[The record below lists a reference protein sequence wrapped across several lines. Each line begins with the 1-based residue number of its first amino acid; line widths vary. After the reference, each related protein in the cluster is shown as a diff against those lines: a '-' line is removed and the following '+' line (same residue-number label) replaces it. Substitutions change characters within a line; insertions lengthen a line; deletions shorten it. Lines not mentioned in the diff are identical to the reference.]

1 MVAGAA
7 SSIRSSVPHHP
18 ARMRRITL
26 PLDVRVAVALH
37 LGGTFMKVFR
47 VILLGII
54 ILGALVIAA
63 GSLGSAP
70 TASSPNNY
78 ESLVTAAM
86 ADYEANAATSEN
98 VYQQQVTA
106 AWAAKDLLMVIGKQN
121 AVVIDQNAM
130 IIDNQDETQNQTRGL
145 IALGALLILSVAVI
159 GMTLLDRKPA
169 APTAPAV
176 QVAPIVPPAPTN
188 PEPQLTT

>member
-1 MVAGAA
+1 
-7 SSIRSSVPHHP
+7 
-18 ARMRRITL
+18 
-26 PLDVRVAVALH
+26 
-37 LGGTFMKVFR
+37 MKVFR

-54 ILGALVIAA
+54 IVGALVIAA
-63 GSLGSAP
+63 GSLGSAQ
-70 TASSPNNY
+70 TASTPNNY

-86 ADYEANAATSEN
+86 ADYEANAETSEN

-130 IIDNQDETQNQTRGL
+130 IIDNQNESQNQTRGL

-169 APTAPAV
+169 APV
-176 QVAPIVPPAPTN
+176 VPPAPTS
-188 PEPQLTT
+188 PEAQLTS

>member
-1 MVAGAA
+1 
-7 SSIRSSVPHHP
+7 
-18 ARMRRITL
+18 
-26 PLDVRVAVALH
+26 
-37 LGGTFMKVFR
+37 MKVFR

-54 ILGALVIAA
+54 ILGALVVTA

-121 AVVIDQNAM
+121 AVVI
-130 IIDNQDETQNQTRGL
+130 
-145 IALGALLILSVAVI
+145 

-169 APTAPAV
+169 EPAAPAV
-176 QVAPIVPPAPTN
+176 QVTPIVPPAPTN
-188 PEPQLTT
+188 PEPQLTS

>member
-1 MVAGAA
+1 
-7 SSIRSSVPHHP
+7 
-18 ARMRRITL
+18 
-26 PLDVRVAVALH
+26 
-37 LGGTFMKVFR
+37 MKVFR

-63 GSLGSAP
+63 GSLEPARR
-70 TASSPNNY
+70 ASSPNNY

-130 IIDNQDETQNQTRGL
+130 IIDNQNETQNQTRGL

-169 APTAPAV
+169 APAAPAA

-188 PEPQLTT
+188 PEPQLTS

>member
-1 MVAGAA
+1 
-7 SSIRSSVPHHP
+7 
-18 ARMRRITL
+18 
-26 PLDVRVAVALH
+26 
-37 LGGTFMKVFR
+37 MKVFR

-159 GMTLLDRKPA
+159 GMTLIDRK
-169 APTAPAV
+169 PTAPAV
-176 QVAPIVPPAPTN
+176 QVAPIVPPAPTSS
-188 PEPQLTT
+188 EPQLTS

>member
-1 MVAGAA
+1 MPRVTLSLAG
-7 SSIRSSVPHHP
+7 
-18 ARMRRITL
+18 
-26 PLDVRVAVALH
+26 RVAVALH
-37 LGGTFMKVFR
+37 LGGEVMKVFR

-54 ILGALVIAA
+54 ILGALVIAV

-70 TASSPNNY
+70 TASTPNNY

-130 IIDNQDETQNQTRGL
+130 IIDNQNETQNQTRGL

-159 GMTLLDRKPA
+159 GMTLIDRKPA
-169 APTAPAV
+169 APAV
-176 QVAPIVPPAPTN
+176 QVAPIVPPAPTSS
-188 PEPQLTT
+188 EPQLTS

>member
-1 MVAGAA
+1 
-7 SSIRSSVPHHP
+7 
-18 ARMRRITL
+18 
-26 PLDVRVAVALH
+26 
-37 LGGTFMKVFR
+37 MKVFR

-54 ILGALVIAA
+54 VLGALVIAV
-63 GSLGSAP
+63 GSLGTSP
-70 TASSPNNY
+70 TTSSPNNY

-121 AVVIDQNAM
+121 AVVIDQNAR
-130 IIDNQDETQNQTRGL
+130 IIDNQNETQIQMRGL

-159 GMTLLDRKPA
+159 GMTLLDRRPAKASVAPPA
-169 APTAPAV
+169 ATK
-176 QVAPIVPPAPTN
+176 
-188 PEPQLTT
+188 PESQLTS